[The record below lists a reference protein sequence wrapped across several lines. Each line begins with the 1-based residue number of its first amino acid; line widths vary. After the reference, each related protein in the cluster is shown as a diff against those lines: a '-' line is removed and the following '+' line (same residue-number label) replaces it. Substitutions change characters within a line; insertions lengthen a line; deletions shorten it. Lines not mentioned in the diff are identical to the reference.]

1 MLVMMLH
8 SYMYPYG
15 WSHNLSFYVLYF
27 LGRHGLGL
35 YTRELIQFVKG
46 RAHHQFIETQ
56 AQSGTWSNHFWYTL
70 DLPVYTHII
79 KIKLLI
85 IYIIN

>member
-46 RAHHQFIETQ
+46 GLTINLLKPRHSQGLGPIIFGIHWIYLF
-56 AQSGTWSNHFWYTL
+56 
-70 DLPVYTHII
+70 THT
-79 KIKLLI
+79 
-85 IYIIN
+85 